1 LNRIDVLFTPLEL
14 AGRGLAGRIV
24 AVIDV
29 LRASSTIVEAI
40 AHGARAILPAGD
52 MDDAMR
58 LAQTLGRS
66 EVLLCGERRS
76 RKIEGFDLGNS
87 PTEFTSEVVA
97 DKLVVMTTTNGTP
110 ALLAG
115 SAADRCVV
123 ASYLNMSAVVAD
135 VTASGKP
142 VVLLCAG
149 RGGHFCLD
157 DALCAG
163 SLIRAVRAE
172 ADTKLR
178 VNDAALAAL
187 ALERRYRSHL
197 PAVMLRTAA
206 GRQLIDAGFAN
217 DISYCLTRDRHDVVP
232 VMADRQVI
240 RAV

>member
-1 LNRIDVLFTPLEL
+1 MTRIDVFFTPLEL
-14 AGRGLAGRIV
+14 GGRGLTGRVV

-40 AHGARAILPAGD
+40 ANGARAILPAGD
-52 MDDAMR
+52 TDDAMR

-87 PTEFTSEVVA
+87 PTEFTSEMVA

-110 ALLAG
+110 ALITG

-123 ASYLNMSAVVAD
+123 ASYLNMSAAAAEL
-135 VTASGKP
+135 TASGKP

-149 RGGHFCLD
+149 RGGRFCLD

-163 SLIRAVRAE
+163 SLLRGLGVR
-172 ADTKLR
+172 DTSVRL
-178 VNDAALAAL
+178 NDAARAAM
-187 ALERRYRSHL
+187 ALEGRYRSHL

-206 GRQLIDAGFAN
+206 GRQLIDAGFAD
-217 DISYCLTRDRHDVVP
+217 DISYCLTRDRHNVVP